1 MLSENEGLWTLA
13 YILTLEGR
21 SDFQKRVIKLEK
33 PHIKGSL
40 KHFKFIKENNDE
52 NIEDTNGE
60 VIIPENEEVMM
71 IFDGREYHLN
81 EDDFLLYPETENL
94 NDDEEDPNDEITE

>member
-1 MLSENEGLWTLA
+1 
-13 YILTLEGR
+13 
-21 SDFQKRVIKLEK
+21 
-33 PHIKGSL
+33 
-40 KHFKFIKENNDE
+40 
-52 NIEDTNGE
+52 
-60 VIIPENEEVMM
+60 M